1 MFRELFN
8 VPVIVEQAP
17 APAQGLQPPGA
28 ARDVAPPGGGP
39 APQPSPIQREGAFIT
54 IQSLVTF
61 PGATA
66 AVTVLA
72 NVAAW
77 AVPSWRGQPLLFVIA
92 SALVGITIYLIG
104 ETDPLKRPATG
115 TERLVGIIIALFNT
129 FVILSAAV
137 GANAM
142 LHSAGAANPAAQHM
156 EASRG

>member
-28 ARDVAPPGGGP
+28 AGDVAPPGGA

-54 IQSLVTF
+54 VQSLVTF

-66 AVTVLA
+66 AVTVIA

-77 AVPSWRGQPLLFVIA
+77 AVPSWRGQPPLFVIA
-92 SALVGITIYLIG
+92 SLLVGITIYLIG

-115 TERLVGIIIALFNT
+115 TERLVGIVIALFNT
-129 FVILSAAV
+129 LVILSAAV
-137 GANAM
+137 GADAM
-142 LHSAGAANPAAQHM
+142 LHSAGAASPAAQHM
-156 EASRG
+156 EASHG